1 MTRSSLRT
9 KPIHAVT
16 VQVNP
21 KYVSWENQAPLSAN
35 VGTDFGQIRPLASS
49 SDVAWFRM
57 GRAPAFPSGVSL
69 PAKNGLIIVR
79 TYSSAYQGV
88 EGALVEEWDGTGAGT
103 AAPAGSP
110 STDHDAHIA
119 SV

>member
-49 SDVAWFRM
+49 SDVA
-57 GRAPAFPSGVSL
+57 
-69 PAKNGLIIVR
+69 
-79 TYSSAYQGV
+79 
-88 EGALVEEWDGTGAGT
+88 
-103 AAPAGSP
+103 
-110 STDHDAHIA
+110 
-119 SV
+119 